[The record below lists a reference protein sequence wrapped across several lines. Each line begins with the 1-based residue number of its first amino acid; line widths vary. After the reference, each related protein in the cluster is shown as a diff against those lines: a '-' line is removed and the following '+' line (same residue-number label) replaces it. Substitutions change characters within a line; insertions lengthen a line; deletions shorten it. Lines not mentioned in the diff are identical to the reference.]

1 MNLLTVYFGF
11 HPPAGLTELR
21 SGASFRAIFG
31 HVEAWGFTEDRTWMF
46 FDPRGAGTRIRI
58 THHHDDVTELMA
70 RRFEVCQT
78 ILKIAPTG
86 REYRLPLFPPMNCA
100 TQCAHLV
107 GLRAFTPAGLRRT
120 LLANGA
126 ETIYA
131 AERGHRGEEGPGT
144 GTPDG
149 EIREP
154 AGCAGNG
161 V

>member
-1 MNLLTVYFGF
+1 MILEWYFGF

-21 SGASFRAIFG
+21 AGASFRAIFG
-31 HVEAWGFTEDRTWMF
+31 HVEAWGYTADRTWMF

-58 THHHDDVTELMA
+58 THHMEEVEETMA
-70 RRFEVCQT
+70 RRFATCQT

-126 ETIYA
+126 ELIYGT
-131 AERGHRGEEGPGT
+131 EGRPRSEEGTREGAA
-144 GTPDG
+144 DG
-149 EIREP
+149 ALREP
-154 AGCAGNG
+154 PGRPADGI
-161 V
+161 

>member
-1 MNLLTVYFGF
+1 MNLLAVYFGF

-21 SGASFRAIFG
+21 AGASFRAIFG

-70 RRFEVCQT
+70 ARFATCRT
-78 ILKIAPTG
+78 ILKIEPTG
-86 REYRLPLFPPMNCA
+86 REYRFPLFPPMNCA

-126 ETIYA
+126 ETIYDT
-131 AERGHRGEEGPGT
+131 ERGPRGEEDPGT
-144 GTPDG
+144 RAPDG
-149 EIREP
+149 PVREP
-154 AGCAGNG
+154 AGGTADGC
-161 V
+161 